1 MAKYVFCDDFRPFR
15 IFCSIRFTHFHEF
28 YLLRSPSE
36 VHSLTFTLP
45 KQSLLPF
52 GYPFPALFHQLELQY
67 M

>member
-28 YLLRSPSE
+28 YLLRRQSK
-36 VHSLTFTLP
+36 VHSLIFTLP

-52 GYPFPALFHQLELQY
+52 GYPFPALCLRLEHQY